1 MNYYFLHFQHD
12 NAYLRG
18 EKGCPEVF
26 AGAPV
31 DLAEWKV
38 PILSITDGSAL
49 LDLHGSS
56 LGARVVSL
64 RLKQL
69 IVKESPSD
77 AERIQF
83 LPVRVKHNGQVTEA
97 FALHFAKTAGIE
109 VLDSGKTDFTDGDN
123 WIRPCVDASIAET
136 KGLRIFVVEP
146 SLVRIFVSDPL
157 RKAMLAAG
165 MEGLDFSGVASS
177 S

>member
-56 LGARVVSL
+56 LKVPCPRSAAQKSAHG
-64 RLKQL
+64 
-69 IVKESPSD
+69 PS
-77 AERIQF
+77 F
-83 LPVRVKHNGQVTEA
+83 
-97 FALHFAKTAGIE
+97 
-109 VLDSGKTDFTDGDN
+109 
-123 WIRPCVDASIAET
+123 
-136 KGLRIFVVEP
+136 
-146 SLVRIFVSDPL
+146 
-157 RKAMLAAG
+157 
-165 MEGLDFSGVASS
+165 
-177 S
+177 